1 MRVCYFIAYAYR
13 WFLNMHGHEPSV
25 AKTRF
30 DFVMHLYLLY
40 LLCGGGEQCGF
51 WRNCLHAQ
59 LRLRTGVLMTVQYLL
74 NIL

>member
-1 MRVCYFIAYAYR
+1 MRVWYFIAYAYR
-13 WFLNMHGHEPSV
+13 CFLNMHGHEPSV
-25 AKTRF
+25 ARSHF
-30 DFVMHLYLLY
+30 DFVMHLYLHPFLWWRRAV
-40 LLCGGGEQCGF
+40 GF